1 MGNLFSI
8 GTNDTVTLDNN
19 SVNSALVSI
28 GVTIVTVAVVII
40 AVVWIFKTLS

>member
-19 SVNSALVSI
+19 SVNSALVSVGI
-28 GVTIVTVAVVII
+28 CVVTVAVVII
-40 AVVWIFKTLS
+40 AAVWLFKKLG